1 MTEYRPAPADEVL
14 YHEEAGE
21 AFLLHVPTG
30 EYFGLNRSGVIVW
43 KAVRDGLDPEEE
55 LSRAWPDIAKDSIR
69 HDAVDLLRTLR
80 DAGLIME
87 AGDPPKPP

>member
-55 LSRAWPDIAKDSIR
+55 LSRAWPDVAKESL
-69 HDAVDLLRTLR
+69 HNDAIGLLHALR
-80 DAGLIME
+80 NAGLIVE
-87 AGDPPKPP
+87 LGDPPSPA